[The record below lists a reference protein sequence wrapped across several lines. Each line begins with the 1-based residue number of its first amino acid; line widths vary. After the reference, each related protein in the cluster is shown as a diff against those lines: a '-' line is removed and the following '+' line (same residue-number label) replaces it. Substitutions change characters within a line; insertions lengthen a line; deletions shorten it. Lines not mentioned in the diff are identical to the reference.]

1 MSSIIRKLLNPLM
14 GKKSLQGL
22 FEKIHYLGLLGM
34 NYNNIHFENNGELAL
49 VKYLERQLTQNNK
62 ENFVIFDVGANIGKY
77 AEVLAAHFPSNAT
90 IYCFEPAKLSFE
102 KLQEKFEQPNHVKCF
117 QMGMGEGEAQLTLYT
132 NKSLSGF
139 ASVYQ
144 RDLAH
149 HQESMEIKEKIQV
162 QSLDNFCSMHQI
174 THIDFLK
181 LDVEGHE
188 IAVLK
193 GAKQLLKDKKIKYI
207 QFEFGGCNI
216 DSRTYFRDFWHLLH
230 EHYHLYRIVRN
241 GLSPIKAYSEKLE
254 IFSYANF
261 FAMLK

>member
-1 MSSIIRKLLNPLM
+1 MSAIIRKLLNPLM
-14 GKKSLQGL
+14 GKKSLQGV

-34 NYNNIHFENNGELAL
+34 NYNNIHFEQNGELAL
-49 VKYLERQLTQNNK
+49 VKYLQKQLTQNNQ
-62 ENFVIFDVGANIGKY
+62 ENLVLFDVGANVGNY
-77 AEVLAAHFPSNAT
+77 AQVLAAHFPDKAD

-102 KLQEKFEQPNHVKCF
+102 KLKAKFEHIHHVKCF
-117 QMGMGEGEAQLTLYT
+117 QMGMGEEEAQRTLYS

-149 HQESMEIKEKIQV
+149 HQESMEIQEEIQL
-162 QSLDNFCSMHQI
+162 QSLDNFCTAHKI

-193 GAKQLLKDKKIKYI
+193 GAEQCLKDKKIQSI

-216 DSRTYFRDFWHLLH
+216 DSRTYFRDFWHLLN
-230 EHYHLYRIVRN
+230 ENYQIYRIVRN
-241 GLSPIKAYSEKLE
+241 GLQPINNYNEKLE